1 MEASPLA
8 ANMEQVVSWE
18 PADRDFIGRAAVTR
32 HKQQQ
37 LAGELPRLT
46 GLVLETRGVLREGQ
60 KVLTDKGEGV
70 ITSGTFSPTL
80 NLSIA
85 LARVPYQSSACQVE
99 LRGGPAP
106 ARMVKPNFVRFG
118 KKIFE

>member
-1 MEASPLA
+1 
-8 ANMEQVVSWE
+8 MEQVISWE
-18 PADRDFIGRAAVTR
+18 PADRDFVGRAAVTR
-32 HKQQQ
+32 HKQLQ

-46 GLVLETRGVLREGQ
+46 GLVLESRGVLREGQ

-85 LARVPYQSSACQVE
+85 LARVPYHSSTCEVE

-118 KKIFE
+118 KKVFE